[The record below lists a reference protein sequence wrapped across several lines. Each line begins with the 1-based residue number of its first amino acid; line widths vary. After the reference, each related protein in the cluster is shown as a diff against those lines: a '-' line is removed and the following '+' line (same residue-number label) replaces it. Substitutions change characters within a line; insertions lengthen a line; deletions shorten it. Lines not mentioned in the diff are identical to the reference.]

1 VETAG
6 EKTLG
11 GVEVTEHPVP
21 FATKTTIRSPAG
33 TPDGNEHVTGCPP
46 VHVAFCWRVGVAP
59 PPEDPAVVNDHV
71 LDAGADPALFF
82 ATTFQ
87 K

>member
-6 EKTLG
+6 EKALD

-33 TPDGNEHVTGCPP
+33 APDGNEHVTGCP
-46 VHVAFCWRVGVAP
+46 VEHVAFCRRVGGAP
-59 PPEDPAVVNDHV
+59 PDAAVVNAQV
-71 LDAGADPALFF
+71 LDAGAAPAMFF
-82 ATTFQ
+82 AITFQ